1 MIVLRDRYGTEA
13 RGTRFANQ
21 SAMSHRSVETII
33 GKLATDEGFRRRFLE
48 DAAAVLDELRG
59 QGWELSPVETG
70 ALAALDQTAVAAFAE
85 AIDRRL
91 QKVELGAHPNERGD

>member
-1 MIVLRDRYGTEA
+1 ML
-13 RGTRFANQ
+13 
-21 SAMSHRSVETII
+21 HRSVETII
-33 GKLATDEGFRRRFLE
+33 GKLVTDEGLRRRFLA

-70 ALAALDQTAVAAFAE
+70 ALTGLDQSAIAAFAD

-91 QKVELGAHPNERGD
+91 QKIELGVHPNDGGV